1 MRSTKIKPP
10 VWFWVVTVILLL
22 WNLMGLLAFIV
33 EASMPEAVT
42 AELNDTQLEIYN
54 NRPSWYMFNFAI
66 AVISAT
72 LSCIL
77 LLARKKFAVTLAVVS
92 LISILISSAQTVSSG
107 ALDVVETVDQT
118 LFYLVM
124 LLDVVLVLFAIHTS
138 RKRWVS

>member
-10 VWFWVVTVILLL
+10 VWFWIVAVILLL
-22 WNLMGLLAFIV
+22 WNLIGLIAFGTEV
-33 EASMPEAVT
+33 AMPEALT
-42 AELNDTQLEIYN
+42 AGFNEQQMEMYN

-66 AVISAT
+66 AVISGT

-92 LISILISSAQTVSSG
+92 LISILISSAQTVYSG
-107 ALDVVETVDQT
+107 ALELVGTVDQT

-124 LLDVVLVLFAIHTS
+124 LLDVVLVLFAIHAS
-138 RKRWVS
+138 RKRWIS